1 MISGGNLSYSGFEER
16 MRSELL
22 QLIPQLGKIPK
33 PKNVKPSREEKQK
46 MKLKEKSQKTEDTC
60 PHCGNLVDLT
70 DGKEFCPDCNGRMVL
85 PELSIGSI
93 KLSTNPKKDNE
104 KIVCPNCKKTVEDS
118 KSIFCP
124 YCGKSFPLPE
134 MPKVPPEI
142 IKDTPPAREFSGF
155 YESSEEVLRFFVPEH
170 LQFAIFNG
178 ASILGSLPSFQSLFV
193 THEQFQ
199 SNSAALYKN
208 ISEIF

>member
-1 MISGGNLSYSGFEER
+1 MN
-16 MRSELL
+16 

-33 PKNVKPSREEKQK
+33 PKIVKVTRDERQK
-46 MKLKEKSQKTEDTC
+46 MRSKGKSQKKEDTC
-60 PHCGNLVDLT
+60 PHCGTLVDLT
-70 DGKEFCPDCNGRMVL
+70 DGKEFCPSCNGRIVL
-85 PELSIGSI
+85 PELTIGGI
-93 KLSTNPKKDNE
+93 KTIKNPKLVKG
-104 KIVCPNCKKTVEDS
+104 KIICPNCNKEVEDD

-134 MPKVPPEI
+134 IPEIPPEI
-142 IKDTPPAREFSGF
+142 VKNTPPAREFSGF
-155 YESSEEVLRFFVPEH
+155 YDSSEDVLRFFVPEN